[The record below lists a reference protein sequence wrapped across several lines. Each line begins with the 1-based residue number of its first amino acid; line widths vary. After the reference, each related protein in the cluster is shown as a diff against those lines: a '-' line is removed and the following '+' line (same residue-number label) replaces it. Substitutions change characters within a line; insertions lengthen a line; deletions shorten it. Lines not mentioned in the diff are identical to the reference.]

1 MSKTAKSRT
10 GKGQSLYLPVL
21 LCFLPLLSLNF
32 AISFLAGIDT
42 HWKRQEQK
50 ELAQQEVEALAA
62 GSDFPFQFARRGG
75 DFIKA
80 FRSLVEAGLKPA
92 QLASNLQQRSEKIF
106 RWPFPQ
112 YELFLFHIP
121 DSGANTDMLLSHTDY
136 RPSRRAF
143 CRAFEHLV
151 RINRGEKMTGD
162 IARQNDAMVAGIL
175 GGEAR
180 SDIMARTQRGRPSF
194 AFYRFFPHWFMW
206 DFFEVKGK
214 GSYGL
219 FLFTRSDETRN
230 FSGKLLSL
238 RDLRE
243 QKVGYGAFIPLFR
256 GFGGLV
262 VQSPLQRSGLLK
274 DWVREKVSQKENDLK
289 KWLHEGVPPVTQL
302 GNFNAYSYLGKGQ
315 SHLAVLLMPVIKD
328 PTRPLWL
335 FFINLFAGGSLI
347 LLLIR
352 GWLLGAWP
360 DINLRLRFILTYLLA
375 ATLPVSMLIITAYGY
390 VTQYRRAI
398 HFQTVSQLQFC
409 IKQFDARKAQILDEY
424 KSAFTE
430 AVIDEKFRS
439 LLKEQGPTSAA
450 ARDRVTSIFRDRP
463 QPLPLLSFAIMD
475 ETGEGIRE
483 YSGHTQAEG
492 EPTFEAFKFPLVSAL
507 RKKILATHPGIKLK
521 DFEATPQQ
529 TTSIEA
535 YKSISGNDLIEEVD
549 KRRSFPITR
558 QLGMITATQM
568 HELIKIDGQE
578 KYALMVVWDDQA
590 LDVKTFKHSVDYFGL
605 NNPGFIFVAY
615 RISPQGLTYLYK
627 PDRHSGADFLE
638 KSSSLAEVARF
649 RDSYAGARY
658 DNLSLVA
665 MPSKKYSQTVIAG
678 GAQHFELEQAI
689 SYRLMMLAFILGLTL
704 VVVLICS
711 YLSGRLFLDPIS
723 DLKGAL
729 DKVSAGHLDIEITS
743 SSNDELG
750 LLCYEFSNMAKGLK
764 EREKLATLI
773 SDHAIEAM
781 SRKNE
786 AGGDADTDAFS
797 GVALVSDIRNFT
809 GMCEKY
815 RPDEITELLNEH
827 FAQMTRIISDNGGR
841 IYKFIGDAIEAVFP
855 ENPDMNESASERAF
869 NAASQMLVRLLQINR
884 QRSKKGLFKYQIG
897 VGLAYGK
904 MFAGSIGSVDTRL
917 DFAIV
922 GDPIKRAEVLEACS
936 VKNPAFPLVIDRE
949 ICNNLQHKGM
959 TFQEIADREDNP
971 AFILSEI
978 GGIPEA
984 PAAGEAAVE
993 VVTGAFDAGLNEKTD
1008 LNRIVAGSGSGFSH
1022 FSVFLAGAAFILLIF
1037 AGFFWGDTLLRDSY
1051 LNRRKIELS
1060 ADNLRLIEQ
1069 FKCEDAVQ
1077 GAFDNVNRRLLLDM
1091 ENLVFAATSSSDL
1104 SERIAS
1110 RFSSIEPERGKPE
1123 RAAVFLFDRKTKQ
1136 GKDTFTTRAVYSH
1149 GFSPG
1154 TLAGL
1159 TSLANLRKKYEIEI
1173 SSSSALLSELIP
1185 NIHAPG
1191 VFSDRITDSMFVFE
1205 YLNRTAKVRFEADLE
1220 FMFYY
1225 FLTDDKGEHNGLM
1238 LVSTRVDSLK
1248 RSLPIL
1254 LDGYSGETMI
1264 GIKAPGAAFSF
1275 SGNFPDELKNALQAT
1290 DTTVVLRDYVIN
1302 EDSFNLDGIKHDLIV
1317 ARRNQAIAKGLG
1329 DDLPS
1334 QALIAVLFVL
1344 MLGYWLRISTGT
1356 AVLNRSVAG
1365 KMWLTLLA
1373 AAVVPIIT
1381 VFYVSEL
1388 YLSEDQNAR
1397 MSQER
1402 SDLQRFIDLFELR
1415 DSFSAP
1421 LGWKMVSDWTYA
1433 TSTVNLMRV
1442 INNASGPEEVE
1453 PLKKLL
1459 KGMTDSWH
1467 LQARALDRSVFNF
1480 IPRDIAVAGKSG
1492 WDFASSGYNKE
1503 DTTEFAMMLQQIAGN
1518 LASRRNQRLGE
1529 VKMRS
1534 DAIKGEIVVE
1544 TGLQTVRSL
1553 FGDDVYIK
1561 LSHGLGLP
1569 IVMNVLSGTAG
1580 IIIYPVPTIEKPEY
1594 IMVWMVLFDFD
1605 GYLARIARNYK
1616 GNYLIFPA
1624 ELHRYGRLVPE
1635 GKSAFRQMITPHAAM
1650 ISASNL
1656 PVSTSVEFEGAG
1668 WLVEGRPGITQMT
1681 SMLMAMAPEEP
1692 IRAVTDR
1699 NRLLFNLLL
1708 LVSMGLILLIARNI
1722 AADILEPIRCLIE
1735 GAQAAGSENYAYRI
1749 RISRSDELGVLCD
1762 SFDTMM
1768 KGLEE
1773 KMLMGRMVSKTA
1785 LKVSLKDQEQASR
1798 RTEYVFLYIG
1808 IPDFSTWIRG
1818 MSADQLIA
1826 DLKGHVSSLSRI
1838 IMDQGGDVDKIIG
1851 DKLLAVFHAERDRA
1865 GAVFSACRAAQEI
1878 ITAENRSQLPFP
1890 VAIGMNYGEVITGF
1904 LGVGEK
1910 RDFTVIGDAVNVTAR
1925 IEGQAEKL
1933 RFGRCLVSQN
1943 VYELAS
1949 RDFTAREFGEVELK
1963 GKSLPLKVYQLT
1975 I

>member
-978 GGIPEA
+978 GGLQEA

-993 VVTGAFDAGLNEKTD
+993 SVTGAFDAGLNEKTD

-1104 SERIAS
+1104 SERIAG
-1110 RFSSIEPERGKPE
+1110 RFSSIEP
-1123 RAAVFLFDRKTKQ
+1123 
-1136 GKDTFTTRAVYSH
+1136 
-1149 GFSPG
+1149 
-1154 TLAGL
+1154 AGVDV
-1159 TSLANLRKKYEIEI
+1159 
-1173 SSSSALLSELIP
+1173 
-1185 NIHAPG
+1185 G
-1191 VFSDRITDSMFVFE
+1191 
-1205 YLNRTAKVRFEADLE
+1205 
-1220 FMFYY
+1220 
-1225 FLTDDKGEHNGLM
+1225 
-1238 LVSTRVDSLK
+1238 RV
-1248 RSLPIL
+1248 
-1254 LDGYSGETMI
+1254 
-1264 GIKAPGAAFSF
+1264 
-1275 SGNFPDELKNALQAT
+1275 
-1290 DTTVVLRDYVIN
+1290 
-1302 EDSFNLDGIKHDLIV
+1302 
-1317 ARRNQAIAKGLG
+1317 
-1329 DDLPS
+1329 
-1334 QALIAVLFVL
+1334 
-1344 MLGYWLRISTGT
+1344 
-1356 AVLNRSVAG
+1356 
-1365 KMWLTLLA
+1365 
-1373 AAVVPIIT
+1373 
-1381 VFYVSEL
+1381 
-1388 YLSEDQNAR
+1388 
-1397 MSQER
+1397 
-1402 SDLQRFIDLFELR
+1402 
-1415 DSFSAP
+1415 
-1421 LGWKMVSDWTYA
+1421 
-1433 TSTVNLMRV
+1433 
-1442 INNASGPEEVE
+1442 
-1453 PLKKLL
+1453 
-1459 KGMTDSWH
+1459 
-1467 LQARALDRSVFNF
+1467 
-1480 IPRDIAVAGKSG
+1480 
-1492 WDFASSGYNKE
+1492 
-1503 DTTEFAMMLQQIAGN
+1503 
-1518 LASRRNQRLGE
+1518 
-1529 VKMRS
+1529 
-1534 DAIKGEIVVE
+1534 
-1544 TGLQTVRSL
+1544 
-1553 FGDDVYIK
+1553 
-1561 LSHGLGLP
+1561 
-1569 IVMNVLSGTAG
+1569 
-1580 IIIYPVPTIEKPEY
+1580 
-1594 IMVWMVLFDFD
+1594 
-1605 GYLARIARNYK
+1605 
-1616 GNYLIFPA
+1616 
-1624 ELHRYGRLVPE
+1624 
-1635 GKSAFRQMITPHAAM
+1635 
-1650 ISASNL
+1650 
-1656 PVSTSVEFEGAG
+1656 
-1668 WLVEGRPGITQMT
+1668 
-1681 SMLMAMAPEEP
+1681 
-1692 IRAVTDR
+1692 
-1699 NRLLFNLLL
+1699 
-1708 LVSMGLILLIARNI
+1708 
-1722 AADILEPIRCLIE
+1722 
-1735 GAQAAGSENYAYRI
+1735 
-1749 RISRSDELGVLCD
+1749 
-1762 SFDTMM
+1762 
-1768 KGLEE
+1768 
-1773 KMLMGRMVSKTA
+1773 
-1785 LKVSLKDQEQASR
+1785 
-1798 RTEYVFLYIG
+1798 
-1808 IPDFSTWIRG
+1808 
-1818 MSADQLIA
+1818 
-1826 DLKGHVSSLSRI
+1826 
-1838 IMDQGGDVDKIIG
+1838 
-1851 DKLLAVFHAERDRA
+1851 
-1865 GAVFSACRAAQEI
+1865 
-1878 ITAENRSQLPFP
+1878 
-1890 VAIGMNYGEVITGF
+1890 
-1904 LGVGEK
+1904 
-1910 RDFTVIGDAVNVTAR
+1910 
-1925 IEGQAEKL
+1925 
-1933 RFGRCLVSQN
+1933 
-1943 VYELAS
+1943 
-1949 RDFTAREFGEVELK
+1949 
-1963 GKSLPLKVYQLT
+1963 
-1975 I
+1975 

>member
-1 MSKTAKSRT
+1 MSKNAKSQT
-10 GKGQSLYLPVL
+10 GKGQSLYLLVL

-62 GSDFPFQFARRGG
+62 GADFPFQFARRGG
-75 DFIKA
+75 DFIDTFK
-80 FRSLVEAGLKPA
+80 SLVEADLKPA
-92 QLASNLQQRSEKIF
+92 QLTSGLQQRSEKIF
-106 RWPFPQ
+106 RWPFPK

-121 DSGANTDMLLSHTDY
+121 DSGASTEMLLSHTDY

-151 RINRGEKMTGD
+151 HTNRGEKISGD

-180 SDIMARTQRGRPSF
+180 SDVMARTQRGRPSF

-206 DFFEVKGK
+206 DFFEVRGK
-214 GSYGL
+214 GAYGL
-219 FLFTRSDETRN
+219 FLFTRSDEKSN
-230 FSGKLLSL
+230 FSGKLLAL

-243 QKVGYGAFIPLFR
+243 QRIGYGAFVPLFK

-262 VQSPLQRSGLLK
+262 VQSPLQKSGLLK
-274 DWVREKVSQKENDLK
+274 DWAREKVSLKENDLK
-289 KWLHEGVPPVTQL
+289 KWLHEGIPPVTQL
-302 GNFNAYSYLGKGQ
+302 GSFNAYSYLGKSQ
-315 SHLAVLLMPVIKD
+315 SHLAVLLMPIIKD
-328 PTRPLWL
+328 QAQPLWL
-335 FFINLFAGGSLI
+335 FFLNLFAGGALI

-424 KSAFTE
+424 KAAFAE
-430 AVIDEKFRS
+430 AVVDEKFRN
-439 LLKEQGPTSAA
+439 LLKEQGPKSTA
-450 ARDRVTSIFRDRP
+450 ARDRVASIFRDRP

-507 RKKILATHPGIKLK
+507 RKKILAANPGIKLK
-521 DFEATPQQ
+521 KFEATPQQ

-535 YKSISGNDLIEEVD
+535 YKSVSGNDLIEEVD
-549 KRRSFPITR
+549 KRRSFPIAR

-627 PDRHSGADFLE
+627 PDRHSSPDFLE
-638 KSSSLAEVARF
+638 KSRSLAEIAYF

-665 MPSKKYSQTVIAG
+665 LPSKKYSQTVIAG
-678 GAQHFELEQAI
+678 GAQHFDLERAI
-689 SYRLMMLAFILGLTL
+689 SYRLMMLGFILGLTL
-704 VVVLICS
+704 VVVLLCS

-723 DLKGAL
+723 GLKSAL
-729 DKVSAGHLDIEITS
+729 DKVAAGHLDIEITS

-786 AGGDADTDAFS
+786 AGGPSDTDAFS

-841 IYKFIGDAIEAVFP
+841 IYKYIGDAIEAVFA
-855 ENPDMNESASERAF
+855 ENPDLKESASERAF
-869 NAASQMLVRLLQINR
+869 NAASLMLVKLLQINR
-884 QRSKKGLFKYQIG
+884 QRSKRGLFKYQIG

-922 GDPIKRAEVLEACS
+922 GDPIKRAAVLEACS
-936 VKNPAFPLVIDRE
+936 VQNPAFPLVIDRE
-949 ICNNLQHKGM
+949 ICSSLQHKGM

-978 GGIPEA
+978 GGLPDY
-984 PAAGEAAVE
+984 
-993 VVTGAFDAGLNEKTD
+993 VVTAESAAETETGVADAAFNEKTD
-1008 LNRIVAGSGSGFSH
+1008 LNRVVAGSGSGFSH
-1022 FSVFLAGAAFILLIF
+1022 FSVFIAGAAFILLIF
-1037 AGFFWGDTLLRDSY
+1037 AGLFWGDMLLKDSY
-1051 LNRRKIELS
+1051 LDRRKVELS

-1077 GAFDNVNRRLLLDM
+1077 VAFDNVCRKMLLDM
-1091 ENLVFAATSSSDL
+1091 EKLVFIDPPTGSL
-1104 SERIAS
+1104 SEQIANRLS
-1110 RFSSIEPERGKPE
+1110 TIEPQRGKPD
-1123 RAAVFLFDRKTKQ
+1123 RAAVFLFDRKSGV
-1136 GKDTFTTRAVYSH
+1136 GKDAFSTRVVYSQ
-1149 GFSPG
+1149 GFPSG
-1154 TLAGL
+1154 ILDSL
-1159 TSLANLRKKYEIEI
+1159 TGLANLRKNTENDI
-1173 SSSSALLSELIP
+1173 STGTLSSELIP
-1185 NIHAPG
+1185 SIYAPT
-1191 VFSDRITDSMFVFE
+1191 VFSDRITDSMFMFE

-1220 FMFYY
+1220 FMFYN
-1225 FLTDDKGEHNGLM
+1225 FLSDANGM
-1238 LVSTRVDSLK
+1238 RNGMMVVSARVESLK

-1254 LDGYSGETMI
+1254 LDGYGGETLI
-1264 GIKAPGAAFSF
+1264 GIKAPGAETAFSD
-1275 SGNFPDELKNALQAT
+1275 NFPEELKVALASG
-1290 DTTVVLRDYVIN
+1290 DTAVLNDYVIN
-1302 EDSFNLDGIKHDLIV
+1302 EDSFNLDGIKHELLL
-1317 ARRNQAIAKGLG
+1317 ARHNHAADGGKGNS
-1329 DDLPS
+1329 LPV
-1334 QALIAVLFVL
+1334 QIFIAVGFVI
-1344 MLGYWLRISTGT
+1344 MLGYWFRISTGT
-1356 AVLNRSVAG
+1356 AALNHSVAG

-1433 TSTVNLMRV
+1433 TSTAKLMRV
-1442 INNASGPEEVE
+1442 LNNASGPEEIE

-1467 LQARALDRSVFNF
+1467 LQARTLDRSVFNF

-1492 WDFASSGYNKE
+1492 WDFASSGYNKNE
-1503 DTTEFAMMLQQIAGN
+1503 TTEFAMMLQQIARN

-1529 VKMRS
+1529 VTMRS

-1624 ELHRYGRLVPE
+1624 ELHRYGRIVPE
-1635 GKSAFRQMITPHAAM
+1635 GKSTFRQMITPYAAM
-1650 ISASNL
+1650 ISSSNL
-1656 PVSTSVEFEGAG
+1656 PVSTSINFEGKG

-1681 SMLMAMAPEEP
+1681 SLLLAMAPEEP
-1692 IRAVTDR
+1692 IRVITDR

-1708 LVSMGLILLIARNI
+1708 LVSIGLILLIARNI
-1722 AADILEPIRCLIE
+1722 AADILEPIRYLIE
-1735 GAQAAGSENYAYRI
+1735 GARAAGSENYAYRI
-1749 RISRSDELGVLCD
+1749 RISRADELGVLCD
-1762 SFDTMM
+1762 SFDKMM

-1785 LKVSLKDQEQASR
+1785 LKVSLKDKEQESR
-1798 RTEYVFLYIG
+1798 RAEYVFLYIG
-1808 IPDFSTWIRG
+1808 IPDFSTWIKG
-1818 MSADQLIA
+1818 MSAEQLIA

-1838 IMDQGGDVDKIIG
+1838 IMEQGGDVDKIIG
-1851 DKLLAVFHAERDRA
+1851 DKLLAVFTAERDRA

-1878 ITAENRSQLPFP
+1878 IMAENRSQLPFP

-1933 RFGRCLVSQN
+1933 RFGRCLISQN

-1963 GKSLPLKVYQLT
+1963 GKSLPLKIYQLT

>member
-1 MSKTAKSRT
+1 M
-10 GKGQSLYLPVL
+10 YLPVL

-50 ELAQQEVEALAA
+50 ELAQQEVEALSA
-62 GSDFPFQFARRGG
+62 GADFPFQFARRGG
-75 DFIKA
+75 DFINA
-80 FRSLVEAGLKPA
+80 FKSLVEADLKPA
-92 QLASNLQQRSEKIF
+92 QMASSLRQRSEKNF

-121 DSGANTDMLLSHTDY
+121 DNGASTDMLLSRTDY
-136 RPSRRAF
+136 MLRKRAF

-151 RINRGEKMTGD
+151 RTNRGEKMSGD
-162 IARQNDAMVAGIL
+162 VARQNDAMVAGIL

-194 AFYRFFPHWFMW
+194 AFYQFFPHWFMW
-206 DFFEVKGK
+206 DYFEVKGK
-214 GSYGL
+214 GAYGL

-230 FSGKLLSL
+230 FSGKLLAL

-243 QKVGYGAFIPLFR
+243 QKIGYGAFIPLFK

-262 VQSPLQRSGLLK
+262 VQSPLQKSGLLK
-274 DWVREKVSQKENDLK
+274 DWAREKVSQKENDLK

-302 GNFNAYSYLGKGQ
+302 GNFNAYSYLGKSQ

-328 PTRPLWL
+328 PVRPLWL
-335 FFINLFAGGSLI
+335 FFINLFASGALV

-398 HFQTVSQLQFC
+398 HFQTVSQLQSC

-430 AVIDEKFRS
+430 AVADEKFRS
-439 LLKEQGPTSAA
+439 LLKEQGPNSLA
-450 ARDRVTSIFRDRP
+450 ARDRIASIFRDRP

-475 ETGEGIRE
+475 ETGEGVRE

-507 RKKILATHPGIKLK
+507 RKKILAANPGMRLK
-521 DFEATPQQ
+521 DFEATAQQ

-558 QLGMITATQM
+558 QFGMVTATQM

-627 PDRHSGADFLE
+627 PDRHAGADFLE
-638 KSSSLAEVARF
+638 KSRSLAQVAYF
-649 RDSYAGARY
+649 RDSYARARY
-658 DNLSLVA
+658 ENLSLVA
-665 MPSKKYSQTVIAG
+665 MPSKKYSQTVIAA

-689 SYRLMMLAFILGLTL
+689 SHRLMMLVFILGLTL
-704 VVVLICS
+704 VVVLLCS

-729 DKVSAGHLDIEITS
+729 DKVAAGHLDIEITS

-781 SRKNE
+781 SRKDE
-786 AGGDADTDAFS
+786 AGNASDTDSFS

-855 ENPDMNESASERAF
+855 ENPDITETASSRAF
-869 NAASQMLVRLLQINR
+869 NAASQMLVKLLQINR

-904 MFAGSIGSVDTRL
+904 MFSGSIGSVDTRL

-922 GDPIKRAEVLEACS
+922 GDPVKRAAVLEACS
-936 VKNPAFPLVIDRE
+936 VQNPAFPLVIDRE
-949 ICNNLQHKGM
+949 ICDNLQHKGM
-959 TFQEIADREDNP
+959 IFQEIADREDNP
-971 AFILSEI
+971 AFILSGI
-978 GGIPEA
+978 GGLPEA
-984 PAAGEAAVE
+984 ATSSEESSE
-993 VVTGAFDAGLNEKTD
+993 VVAGPSVTALNEKAD
-1008 LNRIVAGSGSGFSH
+1008 LDRIVAGSGSGFSH
-1022 FSVFLAGAAFILLIF
+1022 FSVFVAGAAFILLIF
-1037 AGFFWGDTLLRDSY
+1037 AGLFWGDMVLKDSY
-1051 LNRRKIELS
+1051 LDRRKVELS

-1077 GAFDNVNRRLLLDM
+1077 VAFDNVCRRLLLDM
-1091 ENLVFAATSSSDL
+1091 ENLVFAEASTDKL
-1104 SERIAS
+1104 SERIATRLS
-1110 RFSSIEPERGKPE
+1110 VIEPEHGKPD
-1123 RAAVFLFDRKTKQ
+1123 RAAVFLFDRKANQGEEQFATKV
-1136 GKDTFTTRAVYSH
+1136 VYSH
-1149 GFSPG
+1149 GFAAG
-1154 TLAGL
+1154 ILEGL
-1159 TSLANLRKKYEIEI
+1159 TSLVNLRKNIDDEVKIGT
-1173 SSSSALLSELIP
+1173 LFSELRP
-1185 NIHAPG
+1185 NTYSPA
-1191 VFSDRITDSMFVFE
+1191 VFSDRITDSMFMFE
-1205 YLNRTAKVRFEADLE
+1205 FLNRTAKVRFEAEPE
-1220 FMFYY
+1220 FMFYC
-1225 FLTDDKGEHNGLM
+1225 FLTDPEGEQNGLM
-1238 LVSTRVDSLK
+1238 LVSARVDALKSSLQ
-1248 RSLPIL
+1248 LL
-1254 LDGYSGETMI
+1254 LDGYSGETLI
-1264 GIKAPGAAFSF
+1264 GIEAPNAAMKFSDNF
-1275 SGNFPDELKNALQAT
+1275 PEELKEALSSGNTAVLNKY
-1290 DTTVVLRDYVIN
+1290 VVNKDA
-1302 EDSFNLDGIKHDLIV
+1302 FNLDGTRNSLLV
-1317 ARRNQAIAKGLG
+1317 ARYNRAPDTGVGKWLPAPAFATVAFLLILG
-1329 DDLPS
+1329 CW
-1334 QALIAVLFVL
+1334 F
-1344 MLGYWLRISTGT
+1344 RISTGT

-1433 TSTVNLMRV
+1433 TATMNLMRV
-1442 INNASGPEEVE
+1442 INNASGPEEIE

-1467 LQARALDRSVFNF
+1467 LQARSLDRSVFNF

-1492 WDFASSGYNKE
+1492 WDFASSGYNKN

-1534 DAIKGEIVVE
+1534 DSIKGEIVVE

-1616 GNYLIFPA
+1616 GNYLIFPT

-1635 GKSAFRQMITPHAAM
+1635 GKSTFTQMITPYAAL
-1650 ISASNL
+1650 IYSSNL
-1656 PVSTSVEFEGAG
+1656 PVSTSVKFEGKN
-1668 WLVEGRPGITQMT
+1668 WLVEGRPGIAQMT

-1692 IRAVTDR
+1692 IREVTDA
-1699 NRLLFNLLL
+1699 NRLFFNLLL
-1708 LVSMGLILLIARNI
+1708 LVSIGLILLIARNI
-1722 AADILEPIRCLIE
+1722 AADILEPIKCLIE
-1735 GAQAAGSENYAYRI
+1735 GARAAGSENYAHRI
-1749 RISRSDELGVLCD
+1749 RISRADELGVLCD
-1762 SFDTMM
+1762 SFDKMM

-1785 LKVSLKDQEQASR
+1785 LKVSLKDQEQESR
-1798 RTEYVFLYIG
+1798 RAEYVFLYIG
-1808 IPDFSTWIRG
+1808 IPDFQTWIKG

-1838 IMDQGGDVDKIIG
+1838 IMEQGGDVDKIIG
-1851 DKLLAVFHAERDRA
+1851 DKLLAVFSADRDRA

-1878 ITAENRSQLPFP
+1878 VTAENRSQLPFP

-1933 RFGRCLVSQN
+1933 RFGRCLISQN

-1963 GKSLPLKVYQLT
+1963 GKSLPLKIYQLT